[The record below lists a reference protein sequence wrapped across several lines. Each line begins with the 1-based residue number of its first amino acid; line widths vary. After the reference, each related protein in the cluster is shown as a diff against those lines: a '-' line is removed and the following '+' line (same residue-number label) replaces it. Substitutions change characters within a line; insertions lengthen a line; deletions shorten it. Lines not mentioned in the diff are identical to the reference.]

1 MIINITWVHKEE
13 HNFTVIQQYQVFL
26 VDLES
31 YSIGNF
37 GLEDIHL
44 HSDLLQESEP
54 DENGDADAVFMLS
67 LIALLVLIIAWVN
80 YINLSSSR
88 ALERAREVGIRKVV
102 GAHRR

>member
-37 GLEDIHL
+37 GLDI
-44 HSDLLQESEP
+44 S
-54 DENGDADAVFMLS
+54 A
-67 LIALLVLIIAWVN
+67 
-80 YINLSSSR
+80 YR
-88 ALERAREVGIRKVV
+88 AYRNFRITYCAR
-102 GAHRR
+102 